1 MYQFDSTHS
10 RESLLSKACR
20 RRTTNHFAA
29 KKRITTEEGAQG
41 KRIRT
46 KTTPDVA
53 VPASEELQLC
63 RLSLISVY
71 ARRNPLIVE
80 SYYKV
85 MSNISV

>member
-1 MYQFDSTHS
+1 M
-10 RESLLSKACR
+10 
-20 RRTTNHFAA
+20 NHFAA
-29 KKRITTEEGAQG
+29 KKRITTAEGAQG

-63 RLSLISVY
+63 RLSLTTVY
-71 ARRNPLIVE
+71 ARRNPLIAE